1 MHNPL
6 LPKGLVQDPNR
17 PKAKL
22 DLHVFGSRY
31 FTKGTAKWFGYY
43 EELTIVEQQQL
54 LGYFIKSAPGLNP
67 LEKAKPITEIQLKS
81 IEVDANF
88 PKIEATELCRL
99 LKLYQHY
106 CNGFKNRPTLEVGV
120 LLFYNPT
127 LNKIKFLLPNQ
138 TVSGA
143 SWDWNIQGNKP
154 ILFLDPAF
162 NPVDGSF
169 LNIEQ
174 IQQSG
179 WEHIGTSHSHNTI
192 ASRWSNGPTGDY
204 KNQAGS
210 KEKPLPPM
218 LHLLVYAMKNY
229 QTEEMPEF
237 SFLSS
242 VNVFGDLID
251 LDPSLVIQNTDV
263 DYQQVN
269 WIGGEVA
276 EKLAKIVVY
285 TAPKAV
291 YAGYYQGY
299 NPGSYYNSAQGKF
312 QGNGYAANFV
322 KRYLPP
328 ANDTTI
334 VDAEATLSYL
344 KQKLTSDP
352 AEADYRV
359 QLAVELVQDLSSESI
374 LDNIALLVDVLS
386 QSSKVYSEIY
396 DDVIKCSHILEE
408 GFIDYFG
415 FDDKAGELEYLE
427 DAELAEFQETVN
439 DTY

>member
-1 MHNPL
+1 MQQN
-6 LPKGLVQDPNR
+6 LPKGLKLKPDNSS
-17 PKAKL
+17 AIL
-22 DLHVFGSRY
+22 DLYVWGSRY
-31 FTKGTAKWFGYY
+31 FCKGKAKWFSYY
-43 EELTIVEQQQL
+43 EELTTVEQQQL
-54 LGYFIKSAPGLNP
+54 FSYFVKNAPGLNP
-67 LEKAKPITEIQLKS
+67 LEKAKPISETQLKS
-81 IEVDANF
+81 IEVDADF
-88 PKIEATELCRL
+88 PKIEAEELCRL
-99 LKLYQHY
+99 LKLYQYY

-143 SWDWNIQGNKP
+143 SWDWNIAGDKP
-154 ILFLDPAF
+154 ILFLDPSF

-174 IQQSG
+174 IQASG

-218 LHLLVYAMKNY
+218 LHLLVYAMSNY
-229 QTEEMPEF
+229 QTGEMPGF

-242 VNVFGDLID
+242 VNVLGDLID
-251 LDPSLVIQNTDV
+251 INPSLLIQDREV
-263 DYQQVN
+263 DYQTVD

-285 TAPKAV
+285 QAPRTV
-291 YAGYYQGY
+291 YQGY
-299 NPGSYYNSAQGKF
+299 NHGLK
-312 QGNGYAANFV
+312 
-322 KRYLPP
+322 YLPP
-328 ANDTTI
+328 ANDTTV

-344 KQKLTSDP
+344 KQKRTSDP
-352 AEADYRV
+352 AEANYRV
-359 QLAVELVQDLSSESI
+359 QLAVDLVEELPAENI
-374 LDNIALLVDVLS
+374 LDCIALLVHVLS
-386 QSSKVYSEIY
+386 QSSLTFAEIY
-396 DDVIKCSHILEE
+396 NDVVKSSYILEE
-408 GFIDYFG
+408 GFVDYFG
-415 FDDKAGELEYLE
+415 FDDEDTELVAHELGELKH
-427 DAELAEFQETVN
+427 